1 MTETEKEL
9 LILPLYTKYYEYLK
23 KAAYI
28 HGANPMDA
36 EDFVQ
41 DVFLLAVQKA
51 DILMRRK
58 DPRVWLVKVLA
69 NHMRNYRRRHENR
82 FNCSLEEY
90 GDFPAP
96 KEVEPLWHILPSQF
110 SESEQQLLIWR
121 FEEGISYK
129 EMSRRLGISENYCR
143 VKLCRLFKKYR
154 ELMGI

>member
-28 HGANPMDA
+28 HGANSMDA

-58 DPRVWLVKVLA
+58 EPLVWLVKVLV
-69 NHMRNYRRRHENR
+69 NRMRNHRRRHENR
-82 FNCSLEEY
+82 FNSSLEEY
-90 GDFPAP
+90 DDFPAP

-110 SESEQQLLIWR
+110 SESERQLLIWR
-121 FEEGISYK
+121 FEEGISYR
-129 EMSRRLGISENYCR
+129 EMSRRLGISEEYCR
-143 VKLCRLFKKYR
+143 VKLCRLIKKYR